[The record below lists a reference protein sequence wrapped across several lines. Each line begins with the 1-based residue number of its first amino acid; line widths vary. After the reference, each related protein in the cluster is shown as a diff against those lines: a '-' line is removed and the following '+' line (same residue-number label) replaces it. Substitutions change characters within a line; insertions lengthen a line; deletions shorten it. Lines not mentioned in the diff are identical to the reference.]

1 MQVVVQVA
9 WQLLLQPL
17 CGMESL
23 AKTAALAK
31 AINPIKGIVFAIEL
45 FMKSRLDM
53 AAFLFSDFCII
64 HLIF

>member
-1 MQVVVQVA
+1 M
-9 WQLLLQPL
+9 LLQPL

-23 AKTAALAK
+23 AKAAALAK
-31 AINPIKGIVFAIEL
+31 AINPIKGIVLAIEF